1 MVLVVMVR
9 KETIRKMADMHA
21 PTTRRPADRDRAV
34 DRIRRLT
41 IGTTVAGIVAVGGF
55 GGLAAATWHG
65 TDSTVTTAA
74 VIPNSDDDGTSTAD
88 DDASSTT
95 SPAATSDTQATTP
108 TVTTTGASAHA
119 TSGGS

>member
-1 MVLVVMVR
+1 
-9 KETIRKMADMHA
+9 MHA

-65 TDSTVTTAA
+65 TETTVTTAA
-74 VIPNSDDDGTSTAD
+74 VTSTGDDAASGSNTGSSAATDDDTSTTTD
-88 DDASSTT
+88 DVAATAPPTT
-95 SPAATSDTQATTP
+95 SSTQATTP
-108 TVTTTGASAHA
+108 TVTANRGSAHA
-119 TSGGS
+119 TTGGS